1 MIMNHEHKLRIL
13 LVDDHVILR
22 QGLRLM
28 IQAQPDMEIA
38 GETGAAEGLLELVTS
53 HQPDI
58 VLMDIHLSDGNGVQA
73 TKKIKESFPLVQ
85 VLILTQHQEL
95 VFLRQA
101 MKMGASGYI
110 LKLSPVE
117 TIITAIRTIAAS
129 KIYIDPQMKDILV
142 SSYVGRETAME
153 KMLILDLSE
162 REEEVLR
169 LLAWG
174 KPNREIAKQLGIGIK
189 SVETYRKRAME
200 KLGLQSRVD
209 IVRYAV
215 ERDWLQND

>member
-1 MIMNHEHKLRIL
+1 MHHEHKLRIL

-28 IQAQPDMEIA
+28 IQAQPDMEIV
-38 GETGAAEGLLELVTS
+38 GETGAAEGLQELIEQI
-53 HQPDI
+53 HPDI

-110 LKLSPVE
+110 LKLSAVE

-142 SSYVGRETAME
+142 SSYVGRETAIE
-153 KMLILDLSE
+153 KMLVLDLSE

-200 KLGLQSRVD
+200 KLGLQSRGD

>member
-1 MIMNHEHKLRIL
+1 MVMNHKHKLRIL
-13 LVDDHVILR
+13 LVDDHAILR

-28 IQAQPDMEIA
+28 IQAQPDMEIV
-38 GETGAAEGLLELVTS
+38 GETGAAEGLQELIAQI
-53 HQPDI
+53 HPDI

-95 VFLRQA
+95 VFLRQT

-110 LKLSPVE
+110 LKLSAVE

-142 SSYVGRETAME
+142 SSYVGRETAIE
-153 KMLILDLSE
+153 KILLTELSE

-174 KPNREIAKQLGIGIK
+174 QSNREIATQLTIGIK